1 MISSRARV
9 AFVLFAISLVAG
21 QISGRD
27 FFYNLAY
34 AWGALLV
41 VTFVWSRL
49 ALRGVQ
55 IMREPR
61 SNRAQVGQLF
71 VERFRLTNASRIPK
85 LWIEAS
91 DDSELPGYR
100 VTTLAVGLGFRG
112 PSQVGA
118 HRAVTVTVG
127 LGPFRSRSWLL
138 RTLCTQR
145 GRFRLGPLT
154 LRSGDPFGFFPME
167 REVSG
172 EQHIVVLP
180 MIEAIPDFALPSGRL
195 PGGEALRRRTHQV
208 TPNASG
214 VREYMPGDSFSRIH
228 WKSTARRQ
236 RLIVKEFELDP
247 LAEIWIVLDACSAD
261 HYRLSEEVVPEPG
274 EGAQIRLPPA
284 TEEYGIAAAASLIYH
299 FLQRDRAVGL
309 ITYGDAR
316 YVIQPETGQ
325 AQLFRLLENLAVLK
339 VQGELRLDE
348 VLKVEGARI
357 PQDATAILI
366 TASAEPR
373 VLSAVQRLSHSG
385 RQPALV
391 LLEASSFGGPEGAA
405 ALVDGAN
412 RSGVPVRLLR
422 NGDRLAE
429 SLGVRRNP
437 IPLGRAA

>member
-9 AFVLFAISLVAG
+9 ALVLFAISLIAG

-34 AWGALLV
+34 AWGGLLI

-55 IMREPR
+55 IQREPR

-71 VERFRLTNASRIPK
+71 VERFRLSNASRIPK

-112 PSQVGA
+112 PSQIGA

-127 LGPFRSRSWLL
+127 LGAYRSRSWLV

-145 GRFRLGPLT
+145 GRFRLGPLS
-154 LRSGDPFGFFPME
+154 LRSGDPFGLFPVE
-167 REVSG
+167 HTLAG

-180 MIEAIPDFALPSGRL
+180 MIEAIPGFGLPSGRL
-195 PGGEALRRRTHQV
+195 PGGEALRRRTHQI

-247 LAEIWIVLDACSAD
+247 LAEIWVILDACGAD
-261 HYRLSEEVVPEPG
+261 QYRLSDEVMPEPG
-274 EGAQIRLPPA
+274 EGAQIRLPPS

-316 YVIQPETGQ
+316 LVIQPETGQ

-339 VQGELRLDE
+339 AQGKLRLDE
-348 VLKVEGARI
+348 VLKVEGMRV
-357 PQDATAILI
+357 PQGATAILI
-366 TASAEPR
+366 TASVQPR
-373 VLSAVQRLSHSG
+373 VLEALRNLSHTG

-391 LLEASSFGGPEGAA
+391 LMEAASFGGPEGTA
-405 ALVDGAN
+405 ALAEGAV
-412 RSGVPVRLLR
+412 RLGVPVRLLR
-422 NGDRLAE
+422 NGDRLSDA
-429 SLGVRRNP
+429 LGERGHGLR
-437 IPLGRAA
+437 LGRAA